1 MLADPEIILM
11 RFCPTQIKLPICNIA
26 RTDIFTTAWFLVQ
39 MSGKQSE
46 QGNNRILYAILWNT
60 WQPKK

>member
-11 RFCPTQIKLPICNIA
+11 RFCLRQIKLPICNIA
-26 RTDIFTTAWFLVQ
+26 RTDIFITAWFLVQ
-39 MSGKQSE
+39 TSWKQSE
-46 QGNNRILYAILWNT
+46 QGNNRISYAILWNT